1 MKLKEQRLNE
11 SSKPKRGGISMA
23 TKANPL
29 SYLNFWEE
37 ASALEIGLFI
47 ECASEDDKRL
57 LVNALYECRKQ
68 SGGFDDLMIF
78 QPNPS
83 NVLYIAKKTTE
94 LPE

>member
-1 MKLKEQRLNE
+1 MQ
-11 SSKPKRGGISMA
+11 MT

-37 ASALEIGLFI
+37 AAALEFGLLV
-47 ECASEDDKRL
+47 ECSSEDDKRL

-68 SGGFDDLMIF
+68 SGGFDNLMIF

-83 NVLYIAKKTTE
+83 NVLFIAKKTTE

>member
-1 MKLKEQRLNE
+1 
-11 SSKPKRGGISMA
+11 MA

-37 ASALEIGLFI
+37 ASALEIGLFV
-47 ECASEDDKRL
+47 ECAHEDDKRL

-68 SGGFDDLMIF
+68 TGGFDDLMIF

>member
-1 MKLKEQRLNE
+1 
-11 SSKPKRGGISMA
+11 MA

-37 ASALEIGLFI
+37 ASALEIGLYV

-68 SGGFDDLMIF
+68 SGGFENMIIM
-78 QPNPS
+78 QPTTTMF
-83 NVLYIAKKTTE
+83 YIMKKTVE
-94 LPE
+94 MPE

>member
-1 MKLKEQRLNE
+1 M
-11 SSKPKRGGISMA
+11 G

-37 ASALEIGLFI
+37 AAALEFGLLV
-47 ECASEDDKRL
+47 ECASEDDKS
-57 LVNALYECRKQ
+57 ALAKALWECRKR
-68 SGGFDDLMIF
+68 SGGFDELMIF

-83 NVLYIAKKTTE
+83 NVLYIAKRTTE

>member
-1 MKLKEQRLNE
+1 MT
-11 SSKPKRGGISMA
+11 

-37 ASALEIGLFI
+37 ASALEFGLYVA
-47 ECASEDDKRL
+47 CADEADKRL

-68 SGGFDDLMIF
+68 SGGFDELMIF
-78 QPNPS
+78 QPNPP
-83 NVLYIAKKTTE
+83 NVLFIAKRTTE